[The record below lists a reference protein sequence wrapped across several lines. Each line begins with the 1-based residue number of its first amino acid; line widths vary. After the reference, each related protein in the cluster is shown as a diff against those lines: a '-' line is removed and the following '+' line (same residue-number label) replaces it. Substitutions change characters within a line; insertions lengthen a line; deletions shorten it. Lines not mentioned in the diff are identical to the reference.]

1 MRFKCT
7 MGLRNT
13 LIVMA
18 LLLSVSTV
26 PFSGAASLKSH
37 AFFNETGELPC
48 YFPNTQNLSLDE
60 LVIFWQDQN
69 KLVLYELFKG
79 QEKPNNV
86 HPKYIGRTSF
96 DQDSWTLRLHN
107 VQIKDTGSYQCFIH
121 HRRSQGLV
129 SIHQMSSDLIVLANF
144 SQPEIS
150 LIANQTE
157 KSNIINLT
165 CSSTQGYPEPQRMY
179 VHLNTTN
186 STSTYDAVMKKSQNN
201 ITELYNVS
209 ISVSFPI
216 PPETNVTIFCA
227 LQLEPTKII
236 LSQPY
241 NIDAK
246 SPVPSPPV
254 PDHIF
259 WIAALL
265 VTVVVCGTVFLTLKK
280 RKKKQPGPS
289 NECVVLSLSEI
300 IKVEEKESEQT
311 EKRVELQEP
320 ERSDEVQCDV
330 NISKTASDNK
340 SATDF

>member
-48 YFPNTQNLSLDE
+48 HFPNTQNLSLDE

-86 HPKYIGRTSF
+86 NPKYIGRTSF

-144 SQPEIS
+144 SQPEIR

-165 CSSTQGYPEPQRMY
+165 CSSIQGYPEPQRMY
-179 VHLNTTN
+179 VSLNTTN
-186 STSTYDAVMKKSQNN
+186 SSSTYDAVMKKSQSN

-254 PDHIF
+254 PDHIL

-265 VTVVVCGTVFLTLKK
+265 VTVVVSGMVFLTLKK

-289 NECVVLSLSEI
+289 NECEI

-311 EKRVELQEP
+311 AKRVELQEP

-340 SATDF
+340 SATNL

>member
-1 MRFKCT
+1 MEFLRF
-7 MGLRNT
+7 LFFP
-13 LIVMA
+13 LV
-18 LLLSVSTV
+18 SPSPVSTI

-48 YFPNTQNLSLDE
+48 HFPNTQNLSLDE

-121 HRRSQGLV
+121 HKRSQGLI

-165 CSSTQGYPEPQRMY
+165 CSSMQGYPEPQGMY
-179 VHLNTTN
+179 VNLTTKN
-186 STSTYDAVMKKSQNN
+186 STITYDAVMKKSQNN

-216 PPETNVTIFCA
+216 PPETNVSIICV
-227 LQLEPTKII
+227 LQLEPGKII
-236 LSQPY
+236 LSLPC

-254 PDHIF
+254 PDHIL
-259 WIAALL
+259 WIAAVL
-265 VTVVVCGTVFLTLKK
+265 VTVVIVCGMVFLTLKK
-280 RKKKQPGPS
+280 RKKQQPGPS
-289 NECVVLSLSEI
+289 NECEI
-300 IKVEEKESEQT
+300 IKVEGKESEQT

-320 ERSDEVQCDV
+320 DRSDEVQCDV
-330 NISKTASDNK
+330 NISKTASGNK

>member
-1 MRFKCT
+1 MGTCDST

-18 LLLSVSTV
+18 LLL
-26 PFSGAASLKSH
+26 SGAASLKSH

-48 YFPNTQNLSLDE
+48 HFPNTQNLSLDE

-86 HPKYIGRTSF
+86 NPKYIGRTSF

-144 SQPEIS
+144 SQPEIR

-165 CSSTQGYPEPQRMY
+165 CSSIQGYPEPQRMY
-179 VHLNTTN
+179 VSLNTTN
-186 STSTYDAVMKKSQNN
+186 SSSTYDAVMKKSQSN

-254 PDHIF
+254 PDHIL

-265 VTVVVCGTVFLTLKK
+265 VTVVVSGMVFLTLKK

-289 NECVVLSLSEI
+289 NECEI

-311 EKRVELQEP
+311 AKRVELQEP

>member
-18 LLLSVSTV
+18 LLLSVYTRPQAKKTFMKKKEASQLRT
-26 PFSGAASLKSH
+26 GAASLKSH

-241 NIDAK
+241 NI
-246 SPVPSPPV
+246 
-254 PDHIF
+254 
-259 WIAALL
+259 
-265 VTVVVCGTVFLTLKK
+265 
-280 RKKKQPGPS
+280 
-289 NECVVLSLSEI
+289 EI

>member
-1 MRFKCT
+1 

-48 YFPNTQNLSLDE
+48 HFPNTQNLSLDE

-144 SQPEIS
+144 SQPEIR

-165 CSSTQGYPEPQRMY
+165 CSSTQGYPEPQKMY
-179 VHLNTTN
+179 VRLNTKN
-186 STSTYDAVMKKSQNN
+186 STSNYDAVMKKSQNN

-216 PPETNVTIFCA
+216 PPETNVTIFCV
-227 LQLEPTKII
+227 LQLEPTEII
-236 LSQPY
+236 LSPPY
-241 NIDAK
+241 NI
-246 SPVPSPPV
+246 
-254 PDHIF
+254 
-259 WIAALL
+259 
-265 VTVVVCGTVFLTLKK
+265 
-280 RKKKQPGPS
+280 
-289 NECVVLSLSEI
+289 EI
-300 IKVEEKESEQT
+300 IKVEGKESEQT
-311 EKRVELQEP
+311 EKSSHMTGEPGGLPSMGSHRVGH
-320 ERSDEVQCDV
+320 D
-330 NISKTASDNK
+330 
-340 SATDF
+340 

>member
-7 MGLRNT
+7 MGLQNT

-48 YFPNTQNLSLDE
+48 HFPNTQNLSLDE

-165 CSSTQGYPEPQRMY
+165 CSSTQGYPEPQSMY
-179 VHLNTTN
+179 VKLNTKN
-186 STSTYDAVMKKSQNN
+186 STSNYDAVMKKSQNN

-209 ISVSFPI
+209 ISMSFPI
-216 PPETNVTIFCA
+216 PPETNVTIFCV
-227 LQLEPTKII
+227 LQLEPTKI
-236 LSQPY
+236 LSSPPY
-241 NIDAK
+241 NI
-246 SPVPSPPV
+246 
-254 PDHIF
+254 
-259 WIAALL
+259 
-265 VTVVVCGTVFLTLKK
+265 
-280 RKKKQPGPS
+280 
-289 NECVVLSLSEI
+289 EI
-300 IKVEEKESEQT
+300 IKVEGKESKQT

-320 ERSDEVQCDV
+320 ESSDKVQCDV
-330 NISKTASDNK
+330 NISTTASDNK